1 MLSVDRLY
9 IPLRS
14 DITEDKE
21 DHSTFKATLYPTT
34 FRYNITVF
42 NRHHKPVLSL
52 YPTTFRYNSHLLIQ
66 VVDHARFLY
75 IPLRSD
81 ITLKTI
87 SQLGR
92 TKCLYIPLRSDITTE
107 SLFVVDVKR
116 VFISH
121 YVQI

>member
-1 MLSVDRLY
+1 MASTVILYPTTFRYNAANECKCSMSFRFY

-14 DITEDKE
+14 DITLKFFLPLVSI
-21 DHSTFKATLYPTT
+21 H
-34 FRYNITVF
+34 V
-42 NRHHKPVLSL
+42 
-52 YPTTFRYNSHLLIQ
+52 
-66 VVDHARFLY
+66 LY
-75 IPLRSD
+75 IPLRSH